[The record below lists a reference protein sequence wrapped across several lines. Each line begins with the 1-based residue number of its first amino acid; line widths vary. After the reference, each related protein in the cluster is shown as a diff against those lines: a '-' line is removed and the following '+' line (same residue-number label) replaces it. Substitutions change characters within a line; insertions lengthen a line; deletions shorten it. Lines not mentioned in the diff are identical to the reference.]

1 MEKKYLS
8 RREAAAYV
16 SAQGLE
22 LALGT
27 LQKMATVGGGPRY
40 AIFGK
45 RAVYTKTDLDA
56 WIEERLGMSA
66 STTTEHASRL

>member
-1 MEKKYLS
+1 MKKKYLT
-8 RREAAAYV
+8 RREAALYV
-16 SAQGLE
+16 TGQGLN

-45 RAVYTKTDLDA
+45 RAVYTRPDLDA
-56 WIEERLGMSA
+56 WIAERLGMA
-66 STTTEHASRL
+66 AATTNEHASLA